1 MNRSR
6 FAGRL
11 VAVLTLAFAVVSCAP
26 DAPTTPP
33 SPSAAVAGALAGAQ
47 ANAGG
52 VTIAAPAS
60 ARLHPGDKLQ
70 LTATV
75 VLPNGSEKD
84 KFPIKWSTSNPAV
97 ATVDEK
103 TGEVTA
109 VAPGAVTI
117 TAKAGPR
124 TGQMALTV
132 MIAVARV
139 TISPSSTTLPWNTQ
153 VPATWAPTVMA
164 FDANGAALSDLAGRT
179 IVWASDDTTTA
190 TVAPLSGSPSE
201 GLVTAVRMGKTTIS
215 ATVDG
220 VRGTAQV
227 TVEPTAGFMNDGNGP
242 GTLVVGETTAFRMT
256 FVTANFQPVRINEAD
271 PQSWVSTNQA
281 VATVTQVGVV
291 TLLAPG
297 TTAIQGTYRGFTVS
311 ANVTVVSAASP
322 GPNAPSG
329 LKIGFT
335 AVESSTY
342 QLSIGWDDNSNN
354 EDEFQ
359 VERAVGAGNFVL
371 VGTVPGFNGPGSGV
385 GGGGFNDPETTT
397 ENTLYTFRV
406 RACNAVGCS
415 AYSSPISMPGPL
427 APPTILSATRDNA
440 GGVEL
445 TWQANTTRA
454 GSYAVLTE
462 RVDANGDF
470 AVLSRQEVPA
480 NTTDFNAPG
489 AAPGT
494 TVVYFVMPCAN
505 VPGYGNFCSTAAIS
519 QRFTF

>member
-6 FAGRL
+6 LGARL
-11 VAVLTLAFAVVSCAP
+11 ATVVSLLPAVVSCGP
-26 DAPTTPP
+26 DAPTTPAAP
-33 SPSAAVAGALAGAQ
+33 AAVVQVPAGAQ

-132 MIAVARV
+132 TVAVARV

-153 VPATWAPTVMA
+153 VPATSAATVMA

-190 TVAPLSGSPSE
+190 TVVPVSGSPSQ
-201 GLVTAVRMGKTTIS
+201 GLVTEVRMGKTTIS

-227 TVEPTAGFMNDGNGP
+227 TVEPTGGYMNDGNGP
-242 GTLVVGETTAFRMT
+242 GTLVVGETTPFRMT
-256 FVTANFQPVRINEAD
+256 FVTANFQPVRINETD

-281 VATVTQVGVV
+281 VAIVTQLGVV
-291 TLLAPG
+291 TLVAPG

-311 ANVTVVSAASP
+311 ANLTVVSAASP

-329 LKIGFT
+329 LQIGFGS
-335 AVESSTY
+335 EEPGTY
-342 QLSIGWDDNSNN
+342 QLGIGWNDNSDN

-359 VERAVGAGNFVL
+359 VERAIGASNFVL
-371 VGTVPGFNGPGSGV
+371 IATVPGNGPATGV
-385 GGGGFNDPETTT
+385 GAGGFNDRDNTT
-397 ENTLYTFRV
+397 ENTLYTYRV
-406 RACNAVGCS
+406 RACNTVGCS

-445 TWQANTTRA
+445 TWQANTTHA
-454 GSYAVLTE
+454 GSYAVLME
-462 RVDANGDF
+462 RVEANGDF
-470 AVLSRQEVPA
+470 TVLARQEVPA
-480 NTTDFNAPG
+480 NTTEFNAPG